1 MDGRGDSDFHE
12 ALRRGERRCASGLN
26 RSHGERINVDNRKR
40 KRNQNKPLN
49 HYLYNYDHPT
59 SLFVAEMNNRV

>member
-12 ALRRGERRCASGLN
+12 ALRRGERRRGSGLN
-26 RSHGERINVDNRKR
+26 RSHGERVNVDNRKR
-40 KRNQNKPLN
+40 SQSTTL
-49 HYLYNYDHPT
+49 HHYDHPI